1 MARFEKKVVLVTG
14 GSTGIGFATA
24 KAFAGEGA
32 SVVIASRRADVGN
45 EAAEKI
51 SADGGEA
58 VYIQTDVSRSDQV
71 DRLIDGILERHGRLD
86 CAFNN
91 AGIGTPPGWLA
102 KQDEATFDELVAVNI
117 KGTWL
122 CLRREILQMRAQGGG
137 AIVNCAS
144 TSGVG
149 GAPSMALYGATK
161 YAVVGLTT
169 SAALE
174 CATSNIRINAVCP
187 GWIRTPMTEPVLDGS
202 PEIAEQWVRGVPMRR
217 IGEPQEIAGAVL
229 WLCSDEASFTTGHAL
244 VIGGGMTV
252 GVSM

>member
-1 MARFEKKVVLVTG
+1 MRRFEEKVALVTG

-24 KAFAGEGA
+24 RAFAREGA
-32 SVVIASRRADVGN
+32 SVVIASRRADVGTA
-45 EAAEKI
+45 AAEKI
-51 SADGGEA
+51 AADGGD
-58 VYIQTDVSRSDQV
+58 VKYVQTDVSKSDQV
-71 DRLIDGILERHGRLD
+71 DRLFDAILDRYGRID

-91 AGIGTPPGWLA
+91 AGIGTPPGWMA
-102 KQDEATFDELVAVNI
+102 KQDEATFDELVAVNL

-122 CLRREILQMRAQGGG
+122 CMRREILEMRKQGGG

-161 YAVVGLTT
+161 YGVVGLTT

-174 CATSNIRINAVCP
+174 CATSGIRINAVCP
-187 GWIRTPMTEPVLDGS
+187 GWIRTPMTEPVLDGF
-202 PEIAEQWVRGVPMRR
+202 PEIAAQWVRGVPMRR
-217 IGEPQEIAGAVL
+217 IGEPEEIAGAVL

>member
-1 MARFEKKVVLVTG
+1 MGRFDNKVVLVTG

-32 SVVIASRRADVGN
+32 SVIIASRREDVGN
-45 EAAEKI
+45 EAAKSIAE
-51 SADGGEA
+51 GGGN
-58 VYIQTDVSRSDQV
+58 VIYIQTDVSQSDQV
-71 DRLIDGILERHGRLD
+71 DALFDVILERYGRID

-91 AGIGTPPGWLA
+91 AGVGTLPGFLA
-102 KQDEATFDELVAVNI
+102 KADEATFDELIATNL

-122 CLRREILQMRAQGGG
+122 CMRREILEMRSAGGG

-149 GAPSMALYGATK
+149 GAPSMGLYGATK
-161 YAVVGLTT
+161 HGVVGLTT

-187 GWIRTPMTEPVLDGS
+187 GWIRTPLTEPVLNDY
-202 PEIAEQWVRGVPMRR
+202 PDIAAQWVQGVPMRR
-217 IGEPQEIAGAVL
+217 IGEPGEIAGAVL
-229 WLCSDEASFTTGHAL
+229 WLCSDEASFTIGHAM

-252 GVSM
+252 GVPM

>member
-24 KAFAGEGA
+24 RAFAGEGA

-45 EAAEKI
+45 EAAESI
-51 SADGGEA
+51 QDGGGEA
-58 VYIQTDVSRSDQV
+58 IYVQTDVSKSDQV
-71 DRLIDGILERHGRLD
+71 DRLFDTILDRYGRLD

-102 KQDEATFDELVAVNI
+102 KQDEATFDELVAVNL

-122 CLRREILQMRAQGGG
+122 CMRREILQMRAQGGG

-144 TSGVG
+144 TSGIG
-149 GAPSMALYGATK
+149 GAPSMGLYGATK
-161 YAVVGLTT
+161 YGVVGLTT

-174 CATSNIRINAVCP
+174 CATSGIRVNAVCP
-187 GWIRTPMTEPVLDGS
+187 GWIRTPMTQPVLEGA

-217 IGEPQEIAGAVL
+217 IGEPEEISGAVL

-252 GVSM
+252 GVPI